1 MSYKILKEIIIIFN
15 KLCNINIIFFLIKV
29 LVIIEMLLDN
39 KTTINEF
46 NYKIKRRLWTNTT
59 MCLKLEILKS
69 FYFLLQK
76 PTK

>member
-1 MSYKILKEIIIIFN
+1 
-15 KLCNINIIFFLIKV
+15 
-29 LVIIEMLLDN
+29 MLLDN

-46 NYKIKRRLWTNTT
+46 NYKIKRRIWTNTT